1 MQTQTLQRPK
11 KFSSFRNF
19 LQPAIGLFIIYFIF
33 RYFDSDKIFHYVQT
47 INREQFIKAVV
58 CLLLIIP
65 LASLRLKFHSASFG
79 YQKEFSTCVKS
90 VFAGL
95 SINMIVPAKA
105 GDFAKSGFLREENDS
120 WKDLIG
126 ICFLERVFDI
136 FCLGLIG
143 LSAAAILEFNILSYA
158 SVLMI
163 IAASLIFFIIL
174 WNSKLIEKLKFV
186 SFEKIVGNFKS
197 DVRVIFKPLA
207 FSFLCSLNNAL
218 FLGFLFKSIEL
229 STEILKPIAVL
240 PIATLA
246 SAIPI
251 TPMGFGTRDGAF
263 LFFLSDFIMP
273 EKILAASLLYI
284 LLSQVTL
291 GTIGLF
297 VFFKKET
304 VFKKNHH

>member
-1 MQTQTLQRPK
+1 MQTQTLQRPL

-19 LQPAIGLFIIYFIF
+19 LQPAIGLIIAYLIF
-33 RYFDSDKIFHYVQT
+33 WYFDPGKIFDCVQT
-47 INREQFIKAVV
+47 INRKQFIKAVFF
-58 CLLLIIP
+58 LLLIIP
-65 LASLRLKFHSASFG
+65 LASLRLKYHSASFG
-79 YQKEFSTCVKS
+79 YQKKVSTCVKS

-95 SINMIVPAKA
+95 TINMIIPAKA
-105 GDFAKSGFLREENDS
+105 GDFAKAGFLHEKNDN

-143 LSAAAILEFNILSYA
+143 VSAAIILQIDILTYA
-158 SVLMI
+158 SVLMVLV
-163 IAASLIFFIIL
+163 ASLIFFIIL
-174 WNSKLIEKLKFV
+174 LNSKLIEKLKFV

-197 DVRVIFKPLA
+197 DVKIIFKPLA

-218 FLGFLFKSIEL
+218 LLGFLFKSIEQ
-229 STEILKPIAVL
+229 STEILKPIAVS

-246 SAIPI
+246 SALPI

-284 LLSQVTL
+284 LLSQVAL

-297 VFFKKET
+297 VFLKKGD
-304 VFKKNHH
+304 NR

>member
-1 MQTQTLQRPK
+1 MQTQTLQRPL

-19 LQPAIGLFIIYFIF
+19 LQPAIGLIIVYLIF
-33 RYFDSDKIFHYVQT
+33 WYFDPSKIFVCVQK
-47 INREQFIKAVV
+47 INREQFIKAVFF
-58 CLLLIIP
+58 LLLIIP
-65 LASLRLKFHSASFG
+65 LASLRLKYHSASFG
-79 YQKEFSTCVKS
+79 YQKKVSTCVKS

-95 SINMIVPAKA
+95 TINMIIPAKA
-105 GDFAKSGFLREENDS
+105 GDLAKAGFLHEKDDN

-143 LSAAAILEFNILSYA
+143 VSAAVILQINILSYA
-158 SVLMI
+158 SVLMV
-163 IAASLIFFIIL
+163 IAGSLIFFIIL
-174 WNSKLIEKLKFV
+174 LNSKLIEKLKFV
-186 SFEKIVGNFKS
+186 SFEKIVGNFRS
-197 DVRVIFKPLA
+197 DVNIIFKPLA

-218 FLGFLFKSIEL
+218 FLGFLFKSIEQ
-229 STEILKPIAVL
+229 STEILKPIAVF

-246 SAIPI
+246 SVIPI
-251 TPMGFGTRDGAF
+251 TPMGFGTRDGVF

-284 LLSQVTL
+284 FLSQIAL

-297 VFFKKET
+297 FFTKRGD
-304 VFKKNHH
+304 NR

>member
-1 MQTQTLQRPK
+1 MQTQTLQRPP

-19 LQPAIGLFIIYFIF
+19 LQPAIGLIIVYLIF
-33 RYFDSDKIFHYVQT
+33 WYFDPDKIFYYIQT
-47 INREQFIKAVV
+47 INREQFIKAFVF
-58 CLLLIIP
+58 LLLIIP
-65 LASLRLKFHSASFG
+65 LASLRLKYHSASFG
-79 YQKEFSTCVKS
+79 YQKKVSTCVKS

-95 SINMIVPAKA
+95 TINMIIPAKA
-105 GDFAKSGFLREENDS
+105 GDFAKAGFLHEKNDN

-143 LSAAAILEFNILSYA
+143 VSAAVILQINILSYA
-158 SVLMI
+158 SVLMV
-163 IAASLIFFIIL
+163 IAGSLIFFIIL
-174 WNSKLIEKLKFV
+174 LNSKLIEKLKFV
-186 SFEKIVGNFKS
+186 SFKKFVGNCES
-197 DVRVIFKPLA
+197 DVRIIFKPLA

-218 FLGFLFKSIEL
+218 FLGFLFKSIEQ
-229 STEILKPIAVL
+229 STEILKPIAVS

-251 TPMGFGTRDGAF
+251 TPMGFGTRDGVF
-263 LFFLSDFIMP
+263 LFFLSDFIIP

-284 LLSQVTL
+284 LLSQVAL

-297 VFFKKET
+297 VFLKRGD
-304 VFKKNHH
+304 NR